1 MTSQPPAPR
10 PSRRIIAK
18 GAAWTLPAVALA
30 ASAPAVAASTDPCA
44 TPQGCPKPFADVV
57 VGRTSGGGCA
67 PGQYT
72 VRFSGRIGFDD
83 AKTGSQLSDAVLYL
97 YLPDSG
103 LSFAGSAAGGWT
115 VLARDAGQAPIVD
128 GGTTYYAYS
137 SSYTQPITSTDGT
150 FELPSSGT
158 FTTGCVELTPEYLFT
173 GRSTVVN
180 GAVVTATGPRTPLPV
195 L

>member
-1 MTSQPPAPR
+1 MPLQPRTGR
-10 PSRRIIAK
+10 PSRRTVAR
-18 GAAWTLPAVALA
+18 GAAWTVPAVALA
-30 ASAPAVAASTDPCA
+30 ATAPSAVASTDPCA
-44 TPQGCPKPFADVV
+44 TPQGCPSPFADVI

-97 YLPDSG
+97 YLPDSS
-103 LSFAGSAAGGWT
+103 LTFAGSAADGWT
-115 VLARDAGQAPIVD
+115 VLTRDAGQSSIVD

-137 SSYTQPITSTDGT
+137 SSYTQPITPTDGT
-150 FELPSSGT
+150 FALPGGGP
-158 FTTGCVELTPEYLFT
+158 FTTGCVELAPEYLFT

-180 GAVVTATGPRTPLPV
+180 GAVVTTTGPRTPLPV